1 MEPVILDLH
10 THTRW
15 SFDGAMDPARLVR
28 VARARGLDGIAVT
41 DHDEIEGALE
51 ARRAAGGDLLVIVGE
66 EVGTDAGD
74 ILGLFLRERIRTR
87 DPLEAVRAIH
97 EQGGLAVL
105 AHPFAK
111 NVSVDERVARAVD
124 ACEGFNAR
132 HSRGEPVE
140 ERVASF
146 ARAYGLALTAGS
158 DAHAYRDVGRGRT
171 IVPAASAEEARE
183 LIRRGHTVLW
193 GRRAS
198 PFDRLARAARK
209 FLRGLGRE

>member
-1 MEPVILDLH
+1 VILDLH

-15 SFDGAMDPARLVR
+15 SFDGSMDPVQLVR

-74 ILGLFLRERIRTR
+74 ILGLFLRERVRTR

-105 AHPFAK
+105 AHPFTK

-132 HSRGEPVE
+132 HSRGEPAD
-140 ERVASF
+140 ERVVAF

-158 DAHAYRDVGRGRT
+158 DAHVARDVGRGRT
-171 IVPAASAEEARE
+171 VVPAASLEEARE

-193 GRRAS
+193 GRRAG
-198 PFDRLARAARK
+198 PFDRLARAARRFFRK
-209 FLRGLGRE
+209 LGKA